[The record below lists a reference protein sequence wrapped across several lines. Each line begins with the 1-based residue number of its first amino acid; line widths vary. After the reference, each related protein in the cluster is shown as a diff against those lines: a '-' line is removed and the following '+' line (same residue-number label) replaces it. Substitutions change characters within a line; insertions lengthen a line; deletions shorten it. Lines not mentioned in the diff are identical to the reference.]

1 MHPEVTP
8 LFGMI
13 IADDEEIIRDGLMTI
28 PWEKYGIEV
37 LGLAADGDE
46 AMQLVRET
54 RPDILLTDIRMPGLD
69 GIEITRLVR
78 QECPDTVVIL
88 LTAHHDFEYAH
99 SAIQLGV
106 SQFILKP
113 ASGREILDAVSK
125 AAEALR
131 QRMEREEREDQLK
144 RMIREYEMLLKKQIL
159 PDKPA
164 LSESVRKAIE
174 YIENHYMEELSIP
187 AVARH
192 VHLNPVYLSR
202 VVKKE
207 TGETILEILTRIRM
221 QRAYDLLSDPDLKM
235 YEIAEK
241 VGIPD
246 AKYFGQLFKKYYG
259 MTPSS
264 LRQEIQETKRM
275 AEGEEA

>member
-1 MHPEVTP
+1 
-8 LFGMI
+8 
-13 IADDEEIIRDGLMTI
+13 
-28 PWEKYGIEV
+28 
-37 LGLAADGDE
+37 
-46 AMQLVRET
+46 
-54 RPDILLTDIRMPGLD
+54 
-69 GIEITRLVR
+69 
-78 QECPDTVVIL
+78 
-88 LTAHHDFEYAH
+88 
-99 SAIQLGV
+99 
-106 SQFILKP
+106 
-113 ASGREILDAVSK
+113 
-125 AAEALR
+125 
-131 QRMEREEREDQLK
+131 
-144 RMIREYEMLLKKQIL
+144 
-159 PDKPA
+159 
-164 LSESVRKAIE
+164 
-174 YIENHYMEELSIP
+174 MEELSIP

-221 QRAYDLLSDPDLKM
+221 QRACDLLSDPDLKM